1 MGILKKASSFYWW
14 KQKHAKKY
22 EELLGKIID
31 IIKLITKI
39 RFNSDDYLPL
49 KNMLELHEENKYC
62 PQVFLSKVGEEKW
75 ECLYNFI

>member
-39 RFNSDDYLPL
+39 RFNSDGYLPL
-49 KNMLELHEENKYC
+49 KKMLELHEENKYC
-62 PQVFLSKVGEEKW
+62 PQVFSRWMFV
-75 ECLYNFI
+75 

>member
-22 EELLGKIID
+22 EELLGKIIH
-31 IIKLITKI
+31 IIKLITKV

-49 KNMLELHEENKYC
+49 KKNARTSWRKQILPASFFKMNVC
-62 PQVFLSKVGEEKW
+62 IT
-75 ECLYNFI
+75 LYKFV